1 MADSSHDIDQLC
13 INTIRTLSMDA
24 VQAANSGHPGTPM
37 ALAPV
42 AYTLWQKFLNYDPSA
57 PNWPNRDRFIL
68 SNGHASMLQYSLIHL
83 TGIKNIDH
91 KTHQVTDEPSLDLDQ
106 IKNFRQLGSRTPGH
120 PEAEETTGIETT
132 TGPLG
137 QGAAVSVGMAIAQ
150 KWKAAHYGKPGF
162 EELFNHRIYAILGDG
177 CMMEGITSEAAS
189 LAGHLKLDN
198 LTWIYD
204 DNKISIDGD
213 TALAFTEDVDAR
225 FRAYDW
231 NVIRVETQD
240 GNDIDQITEA
250 LEAAK
255 NLKGKPTLIS
265 LRTIIGYGAPTL
277 AGTETAHGSPL
288 GDKEIAGAKKFY
300 GWPED
305 KKFYVPDGVTAHFDE
320 TFGKRGQDE
329 HAKWNKLFSDYKSR
343 HADLAQEIE
352 TMEKRGM
359 PKNWDAGIS
368 TFDADEKGLA
378 TRKSS
383 GQVINEL
390 GKNVPWLV
398 GGSADLNPSTFTY
411 LKEMGEFTPDNPGGR
426 NIRFGVREHAMTAIM
441 TGLSMSKLR
450 GYGSSFL
457 VFTDYARGAIRLSA
471 VQHCPSLH
479 IYTHDSLGVGEDGPT
494 HQPIEHLASL
504 RAIPNLIVIRPGDAN
519 EVAEAY
525 KAAML
530 TTHNPVLL
538 ALTRQNVPTL
548 DRSKYAPAE
557 GLQKGG
563 YILGDAEGG
572 KPDVILIG
580 TGSEVS
586 LCVAAYEKL
595 TSEGVKA
602 RVVSLPSWELFE
614 NQTQAYRDEVLPP
627 EITNRVSVEM
637 ATTFGWERYATTKG
651 TIIGMTTFG
660 QSAPAKEVMKAFGF
674 TVDHVVDAAKKLL
687 G

>member
-1 MADSSHDIDQLC
+1 M
-13 INTIRTLSMDA
+13 
-24 VQAANSGHPGTPM
+24 
-37 ALAPV
+37 
-42 AYTLWQKFLNYDPSA
+42 
-57 PNWPNRDRFIL
+57 
-68 SNGHASMLQYSLIHL
+68 
-83 TGIKNIDH
+83 
-91 KTHQVTDEPSLDLDQ
+91 
-106 IKNFRQLGSRTPGH
+106 
-120 PEAEETTGIETT
+120 
-132 TGPLG
+132 
-137 QGAAVSVGMAIAQ
+137 
-150 KWKAAHYGKPGF
+150 
-162 EELFNHRIYAILGDG
+162 
-177 CMMEGITSEAAS
+177 
-189 LAGHLKLDN
+189 
-198 LTWIYD
+198 
-204 DNKISIDGD
+204 
-213 TALAFTEDVDAR
+213 
-225 FRAYDW
+225 
-231 NVIRVETQD
+231 IRVETQD
-240 GNDIDQITEA
+240 GNDINQIADA

-255 NLKGKPTLIS
+255 NYKGKPTLIS

-305 KKFYVPDGVTAHFDE
+305 QKFYVPEGVTAHFDE
-320 TFGKRGQDE
+320 MIGKRGQDE
-329 HAKWNKLFSDYKSR
+329 HAKWTQLFSDYKSK

-352 TMEKRGM
+352 LMEARQL
-359 PKNWDAGIS
+359 PKNWDANIP
-368 TFDADEKGLA
+368 TFKTDEKGIA

-383 GQVINEL
+383 GEVINAL
-390 GKNVPWLV
+390 GNAIPWLV
-398 GGSADLNPSTFTY
+398 GGSADLNPSTLTY
-411 LKEMGEFTPDNPGGR
+411 LKDKGEFTPESPDGR

-441 TGLSMSKLR
+441 TGLTLSKLR

-479 IYTHDSLGVGEDGPT
+479 IYTHDSIGVGEDGPT
-494 HQPIEHLASL
+494 HQPIEQVASL

-530 TTHNPVLL
+530 STHSPVLL
-538 ALTRQNVPTL
+538 ALTRQNVPTF

-563 YILGDAEGG
+563 YVLADAEGG
-572 KPDVILIG
+572 QPDVILIG

-586 LCVAAYEKL
+586 LCVEAYEKL

-614 NQTQAYRDEVLPP
+614 KQTQAYRDEVLPP

-637 ATTFGWERYATTKG
+637 AATFGWERYATTKG
-651 TIIGMTTFG
+651 IIIGMTTFG
-660 QSAPAKEVMKAFGF
+660 QSGPAKDVMKAFGF
-674 TVDHVVDAAKKLL
+674 TVEHVYNAAKKLL